1 MLTCTYPKV
10 LKTYSDSCRSAT
22 KIQSAV
28 NKTVVLTRDAARM
41 EKLPRKSHV
50 IIIIRLLIL
59 RVNTTRMTSNLLVLL
74 RWMIG
79 TAVTNT
85 HTHKL
90 PAVNHATIVITAQYV
105 PRLTD

>member
-1 MLTCTYPKV
+1 MFITAGPSTKLSGCRFFSATYGKLGADMYISQSPENI

-50 IIIIRLLIL
+50 IIIIKVVDLE
-59 RVNTTRMTSNLLVLL
+59 
-74 RWMIG
+74 G
-79 TAVTNT
+79 E
-85 HTHKL
+85 H
-90 PAVNHATIVITAQYV
+90 
-105 PRLTD
+105 D

>member
-1 MLTCTYPKV
+1 VSFFFGECLHLREVSVLTCTYPKV

-50 IIIIRLLIL
+50 IIIIKVVDLE
-59 RVNTTRMTSNLLVLL
+59 
-74 RWMIG
+74 G
-79 TAVTNT
+79 E
-85 HTHKL
+85 H
-90 PAVNHATIVITAQYV
+90 
-105 PRLTD
+105 D